1 MTQKMESRSDEYKC
15 LLKLCQMLEC
25 AFRILYKN
33 NVFGFESILG
43 HLDGLAT
50 LQRFTLEISM
60 SQRFT

>member
-25 AFRILYKN
+25 AFKILY
-33 NVFGFESILG
+33 VFGFESILG